1 MWFSDSVHQS
11 LDFQTTMIHCTST
24 TPPNKAVRLPHSQQ
38 KSKSTT
44 TKLANSHNGNQALSK
59 QSCLCIHITQ
69 IKTSL
74 SLLLL
79 YKLLNLDKKKKLSKY
94 HQRSFNWFCFV
105 CFLTLKIKARVW
117 MGKKSTLSS
126 QNYAVTSIEIFSESW
141 RGWWVVVYMWN
152 ENLVSFLN
160 KGCKNM
166 QGKNSHQRTKTP

>member
-44 TKLANSHNGNQALSK
+44 TKLATMGINLSANNLVYVFTLHKSK
-59 QSCLCIHITQ
+59 QV
-69 IKTSL
+69 SL

-126 QNYAVTSIEIFSESW
+126 QNYAVTNIENFSESW
-141 RGWWVVVYMWN
+141 RGWWVVFYMWN